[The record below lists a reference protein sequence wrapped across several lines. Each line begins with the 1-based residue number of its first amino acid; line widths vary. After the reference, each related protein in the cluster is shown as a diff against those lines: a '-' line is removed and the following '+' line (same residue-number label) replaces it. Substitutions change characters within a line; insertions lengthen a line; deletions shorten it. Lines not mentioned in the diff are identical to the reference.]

1 MKMAEPPADTE
12 IPARIATAED
22 KVNGGSPSEP
32 ALLPEPP
39 SASAD
44 AAETEGRPPP
54 RKDADPRQSRE
65 RNITKRWV
73 LSLFMLAIIA
83 SLTLGAVYWL
93 QAVEEPPAP
102 IPAATPVPV
111 EVIRVAPGPFTHYLQ
126 ALGTVR
132 ANREAALS
140 VKVSG
145 PVARVPEGIELG
157 ASVRRG
163 TLLAEIDPAPFRI
176 EVQFR
181 EALLARAE
189 AEHRRAEAV
198 IQRQN
203 TLIEI
208 NRDKL
213 RLARAEWNRLKGLFK
228 RKLTTQQDMERSELL
243 VRRGQEELERA
254 QNALEE
260 TKGQRGIAA
269 ANVAAAA
276 AELSRARLTLKDTRV
291 LAPFAG
297 VIAEKVVTAGEM
309 VKPGTILFRLVD
321 HDVARIRIRAPA
333 ADIRLLHPGL
343 SASVRVEG
351 FGEAFRGRVAYVG
364 PRADDR
370 TRTFPIEV
378 LVANR
383 GPRQLLPGMFAR
395 VRVPLETYPSAILIP
410 RGSVAG
416 GGKNRFVFL
425 IDPKRNI
432 ARRRPIRIAREFGP
446 RLLVR
451 GGLRP
456 GDLLVATGRRLL
468 EDGAKVRIVAE
479 RRGRIPA
486 SGDRPLGP

>member
-12 IPARIATAED
+12 IPVRNVTAEG
-22 KVNGGSPSEP
+22 KVNGGLPSEP
-32 ALLPEPP
+32 ALLLEPP
-39 SASAD
+39 SGSAD
-44 AAETEGRPPP
+44 AAETEGLPPL
-54 RKDADPRQSRE
+54 RKDGDPRRSRK
-65 RNITKRWV
+65 RNVTKRWV
-73 LSLFMLAIIA
+73 LSLFMLMVIA

-102 IPAATPVPV
+102 IPAAAPVPV

-145 PVARVPEGIELG
+145 AVARVPEGIELG

-163 TLLAEIDPAPFRI
+163 ALLAAVDPGPFRI
-176 EVQFR
+176 EVRFR
-181 EALLARAE
+181 QALVARAE
-189 AEHRRAEAV
+189 AELRRAEAI

-213 RLARAEWNRLKGLFK
+213 RLARAEWDRLKGLYK
-228 RKLTTQQDMERSELL
+228 RKLTPQQDMERSELL
-243 VRRGQEELERA
+243 VRRSQEELERA

-321 HDVARIRIRAPA
+321 HNVVRIRIRAPA
-333 ADIRLLHPGL
+333 ADISLLHPGL
-343 SASVRVEG
+343 LASVRVKG

-364 PRADDR
+364 PRADNR

-383 GPRQLLPGMFAR
+383 GPRRLLPGMFAR

-410 RGSVAG
+410 RGSVAAN
-416 GGKNRFVFL
+416 GKNRFVFL
-425 IDPKRNI
+425 IDPKRKT
-432 ARRRPIRIAREFGP
+432 ARRRPIRIARKFGP

-451 GGLRP
+451 GGLQD

-468 EDGAKVRIVAE
+468 EDGAKVRIVTE
-479 RRGRIPA
+479 RRGGIPA
-486 SGDRPLGP
+486 SRDRLLGP

>member
-1 MKMAEPPADTE
+1 MADPPAEPEFGVRSA
-12 IPARIATAED
+12 AAESE
-22 KVNGGSPSEP
+22 VNGGVSSDPASLVKHESATDGKGEAENLPPVREDSTQSPAPKAHSV
-32 ALLPEPP
+32 
-39 SASAD
+39 
-44 AAETEGRPPP
+44 R
-54 RKDADPRQSRE
+54 
-65 RNITKRWV
+65 RWV
-73 LSLFMLAIIA
+73 LSLFILAIIA

-102 IPAATPVPV
+102 IPAAAPVPV

-163 TLLAEIDPAPFRI
+163 ALLAAVDPGPFRI
-176 EVQFR
+176 EVRFR

-189 AEHRRAEAV
+189 AELRRAEAV

-213 RLARAEWNRLKGLFK
+213 RLARAEWDRLKGLFE
-228 RKLTTQQDMERSELL
+228 RKLTPQQDMERSELL
-243 VRRGQEELERA
+243 VRRSQEELERA

-276 AELSRARLTLKDTRV
+276 AELSRARLILKDTRV

-321 HDVARIRIRAPA
+321 HDVVRIRIRAPA
-333 ADIRLLHPGL
+333 ADISLLHPGL

-364 PRADDR
+364 PRADNR

-383 GPRQLLPGMFAR
+383 GPRRLLPGMFAR
-395 VRVPLETYPSAILIP
+395 VRVPLEIYPSAILIP
-410 RGSVAG
+410 RGSVATDG
-416 GGKNRFVFL
+416 NNRFVFL
-425 IDPKRNI
+425 IDPKRKT

-451 GGLRP
+451 GGLRA

-468 EDGAKVRIVAE
+468 EDGAKVRIVTE
-479 RRGRIPA
+479 RRGGIPA